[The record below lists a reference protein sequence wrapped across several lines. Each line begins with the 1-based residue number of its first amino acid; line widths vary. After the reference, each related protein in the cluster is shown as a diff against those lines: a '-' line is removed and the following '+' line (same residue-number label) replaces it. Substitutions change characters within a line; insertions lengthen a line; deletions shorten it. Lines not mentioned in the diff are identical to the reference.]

1 MATPLDECNTLTIW
15 ADLRSNL
22 MDDGWF
28 GCGAS
33 RVYVG
38 RGPGPLLL
46 FCSQHNNDVEQQ
58 QHLLL
63 LQTTQDNQHFS
74 PPLPP
79 NMQIFPS
86 PKATLAAILELESR
100 IRAPSEFT
108 PCQLQQL
115 LGTTMNGEW
124 FGLQQ

>member
-1 MATPLDECNTLTIW
+1 VLFFAT
-15 ADLRSNL
+15 R
-22 MDDGWF
+22 
-28 GCGAS
+28 GAS

-86 PKATLAAILELESR
+86 PKATLSAILELEFR

-115 LGTTMNGEW
+115 LGTAR
-124 FGLQQ
+124 